1 MRLNAAR
8 MSWKPYAFS
17 PRRKAS
23 RWKAKALLHSL
34 LKRRSSI
41 FSAFR
46 ASSSVYSLSGSSS
59 AALSSS

>member
-1 MRLNAAR
+1 MRLSAAR

-17 PRRKAS
+17 P

-41 FSAFR
+41 SSASR
-46 ASSSVYSLSGSSS
+46 ASSSVYSLSGFSS

>member
-1 MRLNAAR
+1 MRLSAAR

-17 PRRKAS
+17 P

-41 FSAFR
+41 SSASR
-46 ASSSVYSLSGSSS
+46 AFSSV
-59 AALSSS
+59 